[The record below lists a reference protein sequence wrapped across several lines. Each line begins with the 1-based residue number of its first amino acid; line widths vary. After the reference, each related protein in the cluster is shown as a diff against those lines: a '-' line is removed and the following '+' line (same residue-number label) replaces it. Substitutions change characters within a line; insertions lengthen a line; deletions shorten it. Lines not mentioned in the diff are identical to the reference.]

1 MRNRMTTVT
10 ERVATISLLLL
21 VSACVTQLAPDYD
34 KALVDS
40 LNSTNESLM
49 EFFASASQGLKPSA
63 FDERKPTY
71 DNLIGRLDALIIQAR
86 SRPIPENSVTEKVNE
101 ALEKRGVQILDGS
114 DTPSASALQGI
125 SATMVKMRDTDQK
138 QGVTAFEVAA
148 FKGQVSI
155 YMDQAMTYENYLER

>member
-1 MRNRMTTVT
+1 MKNRMRTVM
-10 ERVATISLLLL
+10 ERVSPIALLLL

-34 KALVDS
+34 QALVNR
-40 LNSTNESLM
+40 LNSTNEALM
-49 EFFASASQGLKPSA
+49 EFFASASQGVKPSA
-63 FDERKPTY
+63 FGDRKATY

-101 ALEKRGVQILDGS
+101 VLEKRGVQILDDG
-114 DTPSASALQGI
+114 DTPSATALQRI
-125 SATMVKMRDTDQK
+125 SETMVKMRDTDQK